1 MKIHFRAAS
10 EAFVTLVASEAYGRG
25 ALVLAESLRQHGT
38 TRNLVALVTP
48 KISSPIRYAL
58 DRVFDEV
65 CEVDVMK
72 SCDAARLVLLQ
83 RPELGLSLTK
93 LHCWSLTQ
101 YSKAVFMDAD
111 TMALSNIDEL
121 FEREE
126 FSAAPDPAW
135 PDCFNSGL
143 FVFRPSH
150 STHAALLTAATCL
163 GSFDGGDQ
171 GLLNTFFSDWAT
183 KDITHHLPF
192 IFNLAITSLYTCLPA
207 FRQFGSKARVIH
219 FLGAIKPWHW
229 TYHSQHGT
237 AIPPDS
243 GAGNATGIL
252 GPLVTKWWHLYE
264 NVIPLLEEGGLVME
278 SPKEM
283 TELPLASMSLPDQV
297 SGALKQ
303 ALVVSAMDSLN
314 LAGDDRQRESDEHRR
329 CWERGQIDYLGKDS
343 FDNIQR
349 KLDAQMK

>member
-1 MKIHFRAAS
+1 MPTAN
-10 EAFVTLVASEAYGRG
+10 EAFVTLVATEAYGRG

-38 TRNLVALVTP
+38 TRSLVALVTP
-48 KISSPIRYAL
+48 QISPPFRYAL
-58 DRVFDEV
+58 GRVFDEV
-65 CEVDVMK
+65 CEVDVTE
-72 SCDAARLVLLQ
+72 SCGAARLVLLQ
-83 RPELGLSLTK
+83 RPELGLSLAK

-150 STHAALLTAATCL
+150 ATHAALLTAATCL

-207 FRQFGSKARVIH
+207 FTQFGSKARVIH

-243 GAGNATGIL
+243 GAGPATGIL
-252 GPLVTKWWHLYE
+252 GPLVTKWWLLYE
-264 NVIPLLEEGGLVME
+264 NSVAPLLEEGRQVTKSTTE
-278 SPKEM
+278 P
-283 TELPLASMSLPDQV
+283 TELPLASTGCPDQV
-297 SGALKQ
+297 SGDLKQ
-303 ALVVSAMDSLN
+303 ALVVNAMDSLN
-314 LAGDDRQRESDEHRR
+314 LTGDACQRESDEHRR
-329 CWERGQIDYLGKDS
+329 RS
-343 FDNIQR
+343 PPP
-349 KLDAQMK
+349 